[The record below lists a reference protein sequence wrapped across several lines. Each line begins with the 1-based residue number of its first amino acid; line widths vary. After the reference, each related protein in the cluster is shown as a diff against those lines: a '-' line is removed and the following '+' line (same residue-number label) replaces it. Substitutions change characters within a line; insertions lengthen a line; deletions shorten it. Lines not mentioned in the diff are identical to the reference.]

1 MKKIYF
7 FIIIICCFM
16 INACSLL
23 ENQPITLEE
32 YVESIQPDIDKVAV
46 DLKSKDVILKV
57 YVKDESLIY
66 SYQYETN
73 IADMESVKLELEQL
87 MEKRRDEFESLSKT
101 LKSKVKNA
109 KSIIVENLDKDGNL
123 ICSEE
128 F

>member
-1 MKKIYF
+1 
-7 FIIIICCFM
+7 M